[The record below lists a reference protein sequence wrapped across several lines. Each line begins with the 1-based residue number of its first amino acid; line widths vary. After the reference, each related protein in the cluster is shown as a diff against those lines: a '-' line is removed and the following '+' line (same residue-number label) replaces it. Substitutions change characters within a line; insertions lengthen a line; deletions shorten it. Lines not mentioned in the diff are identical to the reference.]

1 MIIDEGEKST
11 EIVELKAVNPRGEI
25 ETKHLYAPAPRVTDL
40 TGKRIALIHNQKAGA
55 SIFLEAL
62 EELLKAKYPT
72 AIFIKQFTTT
82 VIPGKEPAFYGE
94 VAQCADLFIFG
105 SGD

>member
-1 MIIDEGEKST
+1 MI
-11 EIVELKAVNPRGEI
+11 ELKLANPRGEI
-25 ETKHLYAPAPRVTDL
+25 ETKRLYAPAPRISDL

-55 SIFLEAL
+55 STFLEAL

-72 AIFIKQFTTT
+72 ATFIKQFTTT
-82 VIPGKEPAFYGE
+82 VILGKEPAFYDE
-94 VAQCADLFIFG
+94 VAKSADVFIFG